1 MRIDV
6 VKTLLDGRSEI
17 PDDFRI
23 FLNVALFSGV
33 GGVRNVTAVNTKGSN
48 YITFALF
55 LKRSGTRFKFNG
67 KVILCIAGKAPA
79 VRPKSTLWSIERSE
93 AGSILLAFRIYSSTI

>member
-17 PDDFRI
+17 LDDFRI

-33 GGVRNVTAVNTKGSN
+33 GGVRNVTAVNAKGSN

-67 KVILCIAGKAPA
+67 KVILCIAGK
-79 VRPKSTLWSIERSE
+79 STCGQTEVNTLVD
-93 AGSILLAFRIYSSTI
+93 